1 MYNIFLTL
9 KEVNQTNLKTNFCSF
24 WNSLVSENSKQAF
37 PYHLAG
43 INKFL
48 LHIMTQNLRILL
60 DPISDLFDIHLN
72 FSNIE
77 LFGDLTLL
85 HKFGE
90 ILGEQHFSELLFL
103 EALFYNI
110 VLDPKYF
117 FLENFLVLVELFGAD
132 HIELFLYVLVIDFKV

>member
-110 VLDPKYF
+110 FLDPKYF